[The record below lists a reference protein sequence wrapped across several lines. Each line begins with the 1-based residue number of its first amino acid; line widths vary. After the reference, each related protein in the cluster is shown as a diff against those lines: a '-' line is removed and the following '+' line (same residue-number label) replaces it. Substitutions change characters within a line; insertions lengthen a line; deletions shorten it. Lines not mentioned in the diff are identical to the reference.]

1 MSNLY
6 SERLI
11 AVNLEADSKD
21 SAIEQLI
28 CMLDKENWINSLSE
42 FRDSIYERENESTTE
57 VGEYTAIPHG
67 RSETVIENSVCIAT
81 LKKPVI
87 WNFETKEEIDIIF
100 MRAVKKDSTDTHIEI
115 LSELASKI
123 MEEDFILNIKN
134 AHNKNEIY
142 NIITEKEDSEWKK

>member
-6 SERLI
+6 CERLI

-28 CMLDKENWINSLSE
+28 CMLDKENRINSLSE

-100 MRAVKKDSTDTHIEI
+100 MLAVKKDSSDTHIEI

-123 MEEDFILNIKN
+123 MEEDFISNIKN
-134 AHNKNEIY
+134 SDSKNEIY
-142 NIITEKEDSEWKK
+142 KIITEKEDSK

>member
-28 CMLDKENWINSLSE
+28 CMLDKENRINSLSE

-100 MRAVKKDSTDTHIEI
+100 MLAVKKDSSDTHIEI

-123 MEEDFILNIKN
+123 MEDNFISNIKN
-134 AHNKNEIY
+134 SDSKNEIY
-142 NIITEKEDSEWKK
+142 KIITEKEDSK

>member
-6 SERLI
+6 SEKLI

-28 CMLDKENWINSLSE
+28 CMLDKENRISSLSE

-67 RSETVIENSVCIAT
+67 RSETVKENSVCIAT

-100 MRAVKKDSTDTHIEI
+100 MLAVKKDSSDTHIEI

-123 MEEDFILNIKN
+123 MEEDFISNIKN
-134 AHNKNEIY
+134 SDSKNEIY
-142 NIITEKEDSEWKK
+142 KIITKKEDSK

>member
-28 CMLDKENWINSLSE
+28 CMLDKENRINSLSE

-100 MRAVKKDSTDTHIEI
+100 MLAVKKDSSDTHIEI

-123 MEEDFILNIKN
+123 MEEDFISNIKN
-134 AHNKNEIY
+134 ADSKNEIY
-142 NIITEKEDSEWKK
+142 KIITEKEDSK

>member
-11 AVNLEADSKD
+11 AVNLEADSKG

-28 CMLDKENWINSLSE
+28 CMLDKENRINSLSE

-100 MRAVKKDSTDTHIEI
+100 MLAVKKDSSDTHIEI

-123 MEEDFILNIKN
+123 MEEDFISNIKN
-134 AHNKNEIY
+134 SDSKNGIY
-142 NIITEKEDSEWKK
+142 KIITEKEDSK

>member
-1 MSNLY
+1 MPDLY
-6 SERLI
+6 SEKLI
-11 AVNLEADSKD
+11 AVNMEADSKD

-28 CMLDKENWINSLSE
+28 RMLEKDNRINSLSE

-67 RSETVIENSVCIAT
+67 RSETVNENSVCIAT

-100 MRAVKKDSTDTHIEI
+100 MLAVKKDSTDTHIEI

-142 NIITEKEDSEWKK
+142 NIITEKEDSE

>member
-11 AVNLEADSKD
+11 SVNLEADSKD

-28 CMLDKENWINSLSE
+28 CMLDKENRINSLSE

-100 MRAVKKDSTDTHIEI
+100 MLAVKKDSSDTHIEI

-123 MEEDFILNIKN
+123 MEEDFISNIKN
-134 AHNKNEIY
+134 SDSKNEIY
-142 NIITEKEDSEWKK
+142 KIITEKEDSK

>member
-28 CMLDKENWINSLSE
+28 CMLDKENRINSLSE

-100 MRAVKKDSTDTHIEI
+100 MLAVKKDSSDTHIEI

-123 MEEDFILNIKN
+123 MEENFISNIKN
-134 AHNKNEIY
+134 SDSKNEIY
-142 NIITEKEDSEWKK
+142 KIITEKEDAE

>member
-6 SERLI
+6 SKRLI

-28 CMLDKENWINSLSE
+28 CMLDKENRINSLSE

-100 MRAVKKDSTDTHIEI
+100 MLAVKKDSSDTHIEI

-123 MEEDFILNIKN
+123 MEEDFISNIKN
-134 AHNKNEIY
+134 SDSKNEIY
-142 NIITEKEDSEWKK
+142 KIITEKEDSK

>member
-28 CMLDKENWINSLSE
+28 CMLDKENRINSLSE

-100 MRAVKKDSTDTHIEI
+100 MLAVKKDSSDTHIEI

-123 MEEDFILNIKN
+123 MEEDFISNIKN
-134 AHNKNEIY
+134 SDSKNEIY
-142 NIITEKEDSEWKK
+142 KIITEKEDPK

>member
-28 CMLDKENWINSLSE
+28 CMLDKENRISSLSE

-57 VGEYTAIPHG
+57 VGECTAIPHG
-67 RSETVIENSVCIAT
+67 RSETVKENSVCIAT
-81 LKKPVI
+81 LKNPVI

-100 MRAVKKDSTDTHIEI
+100 MLAVKKDSSDTHIEI

-123 MEEDFILNIKN
+123 MEEDFISNIKN
-134 AHNKNEIY
+134 SNSKNEIY
-142 NIITEKEDSEWKK
+142 KIITEKEHSK

>member
-28 CMLDKENWINSLSE
+28 CMLDKENRINSLSE

-81 LKKPVI
+81 LKEPVI

-100 MRAVKKDSTDTHIEI
+100 MLAVKKDSSDTHIEI

-123 MEEDFILNIKN
+123 MEEDFISNIKN
-134 AHNKNEIY
+134 SDSKNEIY
-142 NIITEKEDSEWKK
+142 KIITEKEDSK

>member
-1 MSNLY
+1 MPDLY
-6 SERLI
+6 SEKLI
-11 AVNLEADSKD
+11 AVNMEADSKD

-28 CMLDKENWINSLSE
+28 RMLEKDNRINSSSE
-42 FRDSIYERENESTTE
+42 FRNSIYERENESTTE

-67 RSETVIENSVCIAT
+67 RSETVNENSVCIAT

-100 MRAVKKDSTDTHIEI
+100 MLAVKKDSSDTHIEI

-123 MEEDFILNIKN
+123 MEEDFISNIKN
-134 AHNKNEIY
+134 SDSKNEIY
-142 NIITEKEDSEWKK
+142 KIITEKEDSK

>member
-1 MSNLY
+1 MSDLY
-6 SERLI
+6 SEKLI
-11 AVNLEADSKD
+11 AVNMEADSKD

-28 CMLDKENWINSLSE
+28 HMLEKDNRINSLSE

-67 RSETVIENSVCIAT
+67 RSETVNENSVCIAT

-100 MRAVKKDSTDTHIEI
+100 MLAVKKDSTDTHIEI

-142 NIITEKEDSEWKK
+142 NIITEKEDSE

>member
-6 SERLI
+6 SEKLI

-28 CMLDKENWINSLSE
+28 CMLDKENRISSLSE

-67 RSETVIENSVCIAT
+67 RSETVKENSVCIAT

-100 MRAVKKDSTDTHIEI
+100 MLAVKKDSSDTHIEI

-123 MEEDFILNIKN
+123 MEEDFISNIKN
-134 AHNKNEIY
+134 SVSKNEIY
-142 NIITEKEDSEWKK
+142 KIITEKEDAK

>member
-28 CMLDKENWINSLSE
+28 CMLDKENRINSLSE

-67 RSETVIENSVCIAT
+67 RSETVKENSVCIAT

-100 MRAVKKDSTDTHIEI
+100 MLAVKKDSSDTHIEI

-123 MEEDFILNIKN
+123 MEENFISNIKN
-134 AHNKNEIY
+134 SDSKNEIY
-142 NIITEKEDSEWKK
+142 KIITKKEDSK

>member
-28 CMLDKENWINSLSE
+28 CMLDKENRINSLSE

-100 MRAVKKDSTDTHIEI
+100 MLAVKKDSSDTHIEI

-123 MEEDFILNIKN
+123 MEEDFISNIKN
-134 AHNKNEIY
+134 SDSKNEIY
-142 NIITEKEDSEWKK
+142 KIITEKEGSK

>member
-28 CMLDKENWINSLSE
+28 CMLDKENRISSLSE

-57 VGEYTAIPHG
+57 VGECTAIPHG
-67 RSETVIENSVCIAT
+67 RSETVKENSVCIAT
-81 LKKPVI
+81 LKNPVI

-100 MRAVKKDSTDTHIEI
+100 MLAVKKDSSDTHIEI

-123 MEEDFILNIKN
+123 MEEDFISNIKN
-134 AHNKNEIY
+134 SNSKNEIY
-142 NIITEKEDSEWKK
+142 KIITEKEDSK

>member
-28 CMLDKENWINSLSE
+28 CMLDKENRINSLSE

-100 MRAVKKDSTDTHIEI
+100 MLAVKKDSSDTHIEI

-123 MEEDFILNIKN
+123 MEEDFISNIKN
-134 AHNKNEIY
+134 SDSKNEIY
-142 NIITEKEDSEWKK
+142 KIITKKEDSK

>member
-28 CMLDKENWINSLSE
+28 CMLDKENRINSLSE

-100 MRAVKKDSTDTHIEI
+100 VLAVKKDSSDTHIEI

-123 MEEDFILNIKN
+123 MEEDFISNIKN
-134 AHNKNEIY
+134 SDSKNEIY
-142 NIITEKEDSEWKK
+142 KIITEKEDSK

>member
-28 CMLDKENWINSLSE
+28 CMLDKENRINSLSE

-100 MRAVKKDSTDTHIEI
+100 MLAVKKDSTDTHIEI

-142 NIITEKEDSEWKK
+142 NIITEKEDSE

>member
-28 CMLDKENWINSLSE
+28 CMLDKENRINSLSE

-100 MRAVKKDSTDTHIEI
+100 MLAVKKDSSDTHREI

-123 MEEDFILNIKN
+123 MEEDFISNIKN
-134 AHNKNEIY
+134 SDSKNEIY
-142 NIITEKEDSEWKK
+142 KIITKKEDSK

>member
-28 CMLDKENWINSLSE
+28 CMLDKENRINSLSE

-67 RSETVIENSVCIAT
+67 RSETVKENSVCIAT

-100 MRAVKKDSTDTHIEI
+100 MLAVKKDSSDTHIEI

-123 MEEDFILNIKN
+123 MEEDFISNIKN
-134 AHNKNEIY
+134 SDSKNEIY
-142 NIITEKEDSEWKK
+142 KIITKKEDSK

>member
-28 CMLDKENWINSLSE
+28 CMLDKENRINSLSE

-100 MRAVKKDSTDTHIEI
+100 MLAVKKDSSDTHIEI

-123 MEEDFILNIKN
+123 MEEDFISNIKN
-134 AHNKNEIY
+134 SDSKNEIY
-142 NIITEKEDSEWKK
+142 KIITEKEDAE

>member
-28 CMLDKENWINSLSE
+28 CMLDKENRINSLSE

-100 MRAVKKDSTDTHIEI
+100 MLAVKKDSSDTHIEI
-115 LSELASKI
+115 LSEHKTKI
-123 MEEDFILNIKN
+123 MEEDFISNIKN
-134 AHNKNEIY
+134 SDSKNEIY
-142 NIITEKEDSEWKK
+142 KIITEKEDSK

>member
-28 CMLDKENWINSLSE
+28 CMLDKENRINSLSE
-42 FRDSIYERENESTTE
+42 LRDSIYERENESTTE

-100 MRAVKKDSTDTHIEI
+100 MLAVKKDSSDTHIEI

-123 MEEDFILNIKN
+123 MEEDFISNIKN
-134 AHNKNEIY
+134 SDSKNEIY
-142 NIITEKEDSEWKK
+142 KIITEKEDSK

>member
-1 MSNLY
+1 MSDLY
-6 SERLI
+6 SEKLI
-11 AVNLEADSKD
+11 AVNMGADSKD

-28 CMLDKENWINSLSE
+28 HMLEKDNRINSLSE

-67 RSETVIENSVCIAT
+67 RSETVNENSVCIAT

-100 MRAVKKDSTDTHIEI
+100 MLAVKKDSSDTHIEI

-123 MEEDFILNIKN
+123 MEEDFISNIKN
-134 AHNKNEIY
+134 SDSKNEIY
-142 NIITEKEDSEWKK
+142 KIITEKEDSK

>member
-28 CMLDKENWINSLSE
+28 CMLDKENRINSLSE

-100 MRAVKKDSTDTHIEI
+100 MLAVKKDSSDTHIEI
-115 LSELASKI
+115 LSELASNI
-123 MEEDFILNIKN
+123 MEEDFISNIKN
-134 AHNKNEIY
+134 SDCKNEIY
-142 NIITEKEDSEWKK
+142 KFITEKEDSK

>member
-28 CMLDKENWINSLSE
+28 SMLDKESRINSLSE

-67 RSETVIENSVCIAT
+67 RSETVKENSVCIAT

-100 MRAVKKDSTDTHIEI
+100 MLAVKKDSSDTHIEI

-123 MEEDFILNIKN
+123 MEEDFISNIKN
-134 AHNKNEIY
+134 SDSKNEIY
-142 NIITEKEDSEWKK
+142 KIITEKEDSK